1 MYDLLFEQVSSE
13 APLTLKKERT
23 SLERSI
29 YDLRKKSA
37 FNIKEVHNIV
47 TNMHERRLCINY
59 NGNDVIFPR
68 MDEVKNVIAFFYR
81 TYRGEGANKLV
92 ARVERCFIGIS
103 RQEIREYLARNADHT
118 RKKPIFSNK
127 APLQPVVSH
136 TVGGRQQID
145 LVSFEKYPQRK
156 DGKIYCQ
163 VLSIM
168 DVFSRY
174 FWLRPLQSKT
184 PCEVLEHIRSIYR

>member
-47 TNMHERRLCINY
+47 TNMHERRLCIND
-59 NGNDVIFPR
+59 NGNDVIFPQV
-68 MDEVKNVIAFFYR
+68 DEVKDVIAFFYR

-92 ARVERCFIGIS
+92 ARVERCWSF
-103 RQEIREYLARNADHT
+103 L
-118 RKKPIFSNK
+118 FSN
-127 APLQPVVSH
+127 PVS
-136 TVGGRQQID
+136 G
-145 LVSFEKYPQRK
+145 
-156 DGKIYCQ
+156 
-163 VLSIM
+163 VLSIFRRPICATCQCSDKSNILSEHR
-168 DVFSRY
+168 DVDIVVRSIFR
-174 FWLRPLQSKT
+174 
-184 PCEVLEHIRSIYR
+184 HIRMSEQRDVPLYRHLIFPKLHFKLFRQSMFCCQVMPTVTLVVSNRMVH